1 MGNQDRWV
9 LGLLGELGNCNS
21 SPLPLLL
28 SPPPLGAT
36 KMAYPSIPAIMYDR
50 DRPFRLAPSLD
61 RPTPLPEENVE
72 FMIQEAIETGKEG
85 EEMDCL

>member
-1 MGNQDRWV
+1 MGFGPW
-9 LGLLGELGNCNS
+9 G
-21 SPLPLLL
+21 SPILKSATHLHSLLLL

-36 KMAYPSIPAIMYDR
+36 KMAYPSIPAISEVMY